1 MLATLIEL
9 AAPSVSRA
17 VTLHHPPAGQHI
29 HTSVCPA
36 ADGINVLVPD
46 PVQNADE
53 TFLLLSPSQA
63 IQDELAGGDT
73 SYDDWT
79 FDYTGGTLSGDFYVD
94 VYKSSFVG
102 DHNSGCEI
110 NMRYKKGP
118 GIPPTCAG
126 FSSSPPTILS
136 IRTVRRRPTRP
147 PRRTS
152 TPIPTTPTGR
162 GTCY

>member
-17 VTLHHPPAGQHI
+17 VTLHHPPAGPRI

-36 ADGINVLVPD
+36 ADGINVLVPTGSKRGRD
-46 PVQNADE
+46 LPALC
-53 TFLLLSPSQA
+53 LLRKRSRTSWPA
-63 IQDELAGGDT
+63 AGPATTTGP
-73 SYDDWT
+73 WIAP
-79 FDYTGGTLSGDFYVD
+79 GGTLSGDFYVD

-118 GIPPTCAG
+118 GGSGRPALG
-126 FSSSPPTILS
+126 SARHDERSS
-136 IRTVRRRPTRP
+136 RPQRCGAARP
-147 PRRTS
+147 AHLAVHRPV
-152 TPIPTTPTGR
+152 P
-162 GTCY
+162 